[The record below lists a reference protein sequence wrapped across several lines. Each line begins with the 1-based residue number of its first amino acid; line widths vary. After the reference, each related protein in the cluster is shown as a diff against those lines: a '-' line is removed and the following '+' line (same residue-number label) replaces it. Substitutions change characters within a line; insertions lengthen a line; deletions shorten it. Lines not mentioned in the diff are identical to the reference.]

1 MTVRMRHTK
10 GHRNNRR
17 SHHALENPA
26 ISKEETT
33 KLPHLRHRMNPVT
46 GTYRGRQ
53 VVDVD
58 AKLAKKAAKR
68 AAQTEAPEATEA

>member
-17 SHHALENPA
+17 SHHALDKPA
-26 ISKEETT
+26 VSMEGEAKV
-33 KLPHLRHRMNPVT
+33 PHLRHRASPIS

-53 VVDVD
+53 VIDVV
-58 AKLAKKAAKR
+58 KKQTKR
-68 AAQTEAPEATEA
+68 AAKKSPQA

>member
-26 ISKEETT
+26 ISKEGET
-33 KLPHLRHRMNPVT
+33 KVPHLRHRASPVT
-46 GTYRGRQ
+46 GTYRGRK
-53 VVDVD
+53 VIDVD
-58 AKLAKKAAKR
+58 AKLAKKAAKQ
-68 AAQTEAPEATEA
+68 AALADASAATE